1 MGTGAKNY
9 TAPEW
14 ITAEFLQDVLK
25 EYFKDNT
32 LEVHEI
38 IVKSVTATEGG
49 EMGSGFASEMHR
61 ATFNLKRNDV
71 TGKFSVIIKDHPKG
85 FTGVVAHKS
94 KLFKREITAYKEII
108 PRVEELLA
116 SIGDTTKIAPACYYT
131 TESPQPF
138 LVLEDMSLTGFENF
152 EKGRLLNL
160 DYVLPTIEKLAKLHA
175 CSAVI
180 AADNPKIMESF
191 EEAPISRNPDR
202 KEFLGFFPVNIRCVA
217 EELAH
222 WKGYEEITEKMFKL
236 AENVLQSAVDMYET
250 HENGFRV
257 FNVAD
262 LWIDNL
268 MFHLN
273 NETKEPDN
281 VVLLDFQLS
290 YYGNPAMDLNYFL
303 YGSLNENVRKV
314 HLKYIVREYHRTLKE
329 TLDKLHYNGDIPT
342 LKQLS
347 IDIINNS
354 LQGVIA
360 ATCLTPIIYMEKEG
374 FENLENLTSR
384 TEEGDEMRRKNVE
397 NPKYRAFLQRTVK
410 EFELS
415 GFLDV

>member
-1 MGTGAKNY
+1 MGTGAANY
-9 TAPEW
+9 NPPEW

-25 EYFKDNT
+25 EYFKDDS

-38 IVKSVTATEGG
+38 IVKSASAGAER
-49 EMGSGFASEMHR
+49 GSGFASEMHR
-61 ATFNLKRNDV
+61 ATFNLKRKDV

-94 KLFKREITAYKEII
+94 KLFKREIMAYKEIL
-108 PRVEELLA
+108 PRIEELLA

-131 TESPQPF
+131 TESPEPF
-138 LVLEDMSLTGFENF
+138 LILEDMQVTGFENF

-160 DYVLPTIEKLAKLHA
+160 DHVLPTVEKLAKLHA
-175 CSAVI
+175 CSVLI
-180 AADNPKIMESF
+180 AAENPKIMEFF

-202 KEFLGFFPVNIRCVA
+202 KDFLTFFPVNIRCVA
-217 EELAH
+217 EEIAH

-236 AENVLQSAVDMYET
+236 AENVLQSAVEMYES
-250 HENGFRV
+250 HEQGFRV

-262 LWIDNL
+262 LWVDNL
-268 MFHLN
+268 MFHIN
-273 NETKEPDN
+273 NETKDPDN

-290 YYGNPAMDLNYFL
+290 YYGSPAMDLNYFL

-314 HLKYIVREYHRTLKE
+314 HLKYIIREYHRIFKE
-329 TLDKLHYNGDIPT
+329 TLDKLHYDGYIPS
-342 LKQLS
+342 LKDLT
-347 IDIINNS
+347 IELIKNS

-360 ATCLTPIIYMEKEG
+360 ATCLTPIIFMEKDG
-374 FENLENLTSR
+374 FENLENLASR
-384 TEEGDEMRRKNVE
+384 TEEGDQIRRQNVE

-410 EFELS
+410 EFELC

>member
-1 MGTGAKNY
+1 MGTGAANY
-9 TAPEW
+9 TPPEW

-25 EYFKDNT
+25 EYFKDDT

-38 IVKSVTATEGG
+38 VVKSVSTDAAR
-49 EMGSGFASEMHR
+49 GSGFASEMHR
-61 ATFNLKRNDV
+61 AIFNLKRNDV

-94 KLFKREITAYKEII
+94 KLFKREIMAYKEII

-116 SIGDTTKIAPACYYT
+116 SIGDTTKVAPACYYT

-138 LVLEDMSLTGFENF
+138 LVLEDMNLTGFENF
-152 EKGRLLNL
+152 ENGRLLNL
-160 DYVLPTIEKLAKLHA
+160 DHVLPVIEKLAKLHA

-180 AADNPKIMESF
+180 AAENPKIMEFF

-202 KEFLGFFPVNIRCVA
+202 KDFLTFFPVNIRCVA
-217 EELAH
+217 EEIAH
-222 WKGYEEITEKMFKL
+222 WKGFEEITEKMFKL
-236 AENVLQSAVDMYET
+236 AENVLPAAVEMYES

-262 LWIDNL
+262 LWVDNL
-268 MFHLN
+268 MFHIN

-281 VVLLDFQLS
+281 VVLLDFQLA
-290 YYGNPAMDLNYFL
+290 YYGSPAMDLNYFL

-314 HLKYIVREYHRTLKE
+314 HLKYIVREYHRIFKE
-329 TLDKLHYNGDIPT
+329 TLQKLNYEGDIPS
-342 LKQLS
+342 LK
-347 IDIINNS
+347 DITIEIIKNS
-354 LQGVIA
+354 LQAVIA
-360 ATCLTPIIYMEKEG
+360 ATCLTPIIFMEKDG
-374 FENLENLTSR
+374 FQNLEHLTSR
-384 TEEGDEMRRKNVE
+384 TEEGDQLRRQNVE
-397 NPKYRAFLQRTVK
+397 NMKYRQFLQRTVK

-415 GFLDV
+415 GFLDL